1 MIRWDGC
8 LTARSS
14 TCPSERRHTAS
25 NQLQVTPWAECIK
38 LSISWTI
45 TCFVIVTQPKSC
57 QSWFESYPYSISSLC
72 RFCCYPAVSD
82 MSETVQTPFRWVDTR
97 PSKVFVSITA
107 QPLTALINSVLTFA
121 FQEYFYK
128 SQESLATV
136 IDFVEEKVEKKKK
149 RKVGSEMQDGDEE
162 DLKESS
168 NTSTHSSPI
177 FPASRKRPKNL
188 DPRRRLTPWVTGL
201 AVSACH
207 WDKQSYK
214 SEKNMV
220 PTLFHL
226 EHNISQLFKVLILRY
241 FSNIGHLN

>member
-1 MIRWDGC
+1 
-8 LTARSS
+8 
-14 TCPSERRHTAS
+14 
-25 NQLQVTPWAECIK
+25 
-38 LSISWTI
+38 
-45 TCFVIVTQPKSC
+45 
-57 QSWFESYPYSISSLC
+57 
-72 RFCCYPAVSD
+72 
-82 MSETVQTPFRWVDTR
+82 MSF
-97 PSKVFVSITA
+97 I
-107 QPLTALINSVLTFA
+107 

-136 IDFVEEKVEKKKK
+136 IDFVEEKVERKNPKKTEGGGQLELE
-149 RKVGSEMQDGDEE
+149 VEDETR
-162 DLKESS
+162 
-168 NTSTHSSPI
+168 NNSTHSSPL

>member
-25 NQLQVTPWAECIK
+25 NQLQVTPWVHQAFYQF
-38 LSISWTI
+38 SWTI

-72 RFCCYPAVSD
+72 RFCCYPAVSA

-97 PSKVFVSITA
+97 QSKVFVSITA

-136 IDFVEEKVEKKKK
+136 IDFVEEKVEKK
-149 RKVGSEMQDGDEE
+149 RTDGSEMKEE
-162 DLKESS
+162 ELEEPEESC
-168 NTSTHSSPI
+168 NASTHSSPL
-177 FPASRKRPKNL
+177 FPASRKRPTNL
-188 DPRRRLTPWVTGL
+188 DPRLRLTPWMTGL
-201 AVSACH
+201 EVWSLL
-207 WDKQSYK
+207 Y
-214 SEKNMV
+214 
-220 PTLFHL
+220 
-226 EHNISQLFKVLILRY
+226 
-241 FSNIGHLN
+241 